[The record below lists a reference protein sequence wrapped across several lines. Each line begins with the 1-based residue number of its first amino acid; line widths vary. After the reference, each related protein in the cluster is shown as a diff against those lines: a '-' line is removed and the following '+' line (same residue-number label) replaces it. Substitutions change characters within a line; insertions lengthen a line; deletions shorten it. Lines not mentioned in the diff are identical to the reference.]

1 MTLQVDQ
8 DALIIYSELFC
19 FIFQDNSKY
28 YISMQKTPYAT
39 YESFYNNDFPL
50 IANLKDFNI
59 HNLIY
64 FLFIIF
70 IIYAIAEVGY
80 SYKSFI
86 IF

>member
-1 MTLQVDQ
+1 
-8 DALIIYSELFC
+8 
-19 FIFQDNSKY
+19 
-28 YISMQKTPYAT
+28 MQKTPYAT

>member
-1 MTLQVDQ
+1 
-8 DALIIYSELFC
+8 
-19 FIFQDNSKY
+19 
-28 YISMQKTPYAT
+28 MQKTPYAT

-86 IF
+86 FFLETKIILTQKASTDLIPNAPYL